1 MNAGKFAFPLG
12 AFAAALLAACGGGG
26 MDESTTDAAPQAARV
41 GARSVHARTAPDAQQ
56 EAATASAR
64 DAGAEAAAETEGAAD
79 AAADAATADAAAGS
93 EAATSARR
101 PFPQHVV
108 YTAGVIKPTNVS
120 QSAMDAKVTST
131 YATWK
136 SKYVKT
142 LGGQGSWVDCGK
154 ACGNTDNIAVSE
166 GHGYGMV
173 IAAYM
178 ADQALFDSLYQYYR
192 AHLSING
199 PNLMAWEQTLKNGKM
214 VNTGGAD
221 SATDGDL
228 DIGYGLLLADQQ
240 WGSTGNINYRAAA
253 LNVLHDI
260 LTWDVNQ
267 NYWNT
272 NPGDWAKG
280 SNSDENHSRPSDWM
294 TDHFLAFAKYDTAN
308 ATKWNNVYNEV
319 AKNVNY
325 QFTHGSQNT
334 GIVPDFVVLSGSNFV
349 PVTGEYLETKH
360 DGDFDY
366 NACRTPWRLSMSY
379 IVNGHTEMLS
389 AEQKTASWI
398 KGATG
403 GVTSKIRAGYYIRN
417 GTNGQSYV
425 SYNDLA
431 FTGPMTVDAM
441 LGGSSG
447 QGWLNSLW
455 TAINGGDFGA
465 TTDYYGDT
473 LRMQVLIV
481 VSGNWWTP

>member
-1 MNAGKFAFPLG
+1 MNARNFAIPLS
-12 AFAAALLAACGGGG
+12 ALAAALLAACGGG
-26 MDESTTDAAPQAARV
+26 MDETSADVAPQAARV
-41 GARSVHARTAPDAQQ
+41 GTRALHERAPAGVTRDAAI
-56 EAATASAR
+56 EAAQ
-64 DAGAEAAAETEGAAD
+64 AD
-79 AAADAATADAAAGS
+79 AAVAAPNATDDAASDAAPPQDDAGLAS
-93 EAATSARR
+93 TATARR
-101 PFPQHVV
+101 PFPQHVT
-108 YTAGVIKPTNVS
+108 YTSGVIKPTNVS
-120 QSAMDAKVTST
+120 QATMDSKVTSA
-131 YATWK
+131 YNTWK
-136 SKYVKT
+136 STYVKT
-142 LGGQGSWVDCGK
+142 TGGQGSWVNCGLS
-154 ACGNTDNIAVSE
+154 CGSNANVAVSE

-199 PNLMAWEQTLKNGKM
+199 PNLMAWQQTLKNGKM

-240 WGSTGNINYRAAA
+240 WGSSGSINYKAAA

-267 NYWNT
+267 TNWNT

-280 SNSDENHSRPSDWM
+280 SSNDEKHSRPSDWM
-294 TDHFLAFAKYDTAN
+294 TDHFIAFAKADTAN

-319 AKNVNY
+319 SKSVNY

-349 PVTGEYLETKH
+349 PVSGTYLETKH

-366 NACRTPWRLSMSY
+366 NSCRTPWRLSMSY
-379 IVNGHTEMLS
+379 IVNGRTDMLS

-398 KGATG
+398 RSTTG
-403 GVTSKIRAGYYIRN
+403 GTPNRIRAGYYIKN
-417 GTNGQSYV
+417 GPNGQSYV
-425 SYNDLA
+425 NYDDLA
-431 FTGPMTVDAM
+431 FTGPMAVDAM
-441 LGGSSG
+441 LGGSAG
-447 QGWLNSLW
+447 QGWMNSLW
-455 TAINGGDFGA
+455 TSITGGDYGNV
-465 TTDYYGDT
+465 TDYYGDS